1 MAFFMYLKLK
11 PMNLSILSE
20 NINIKYQEEPQFSD
34 SYIYERP
41 HFKLKEDDFFLDI
54 RDVARYRVCNGQTIW
69 VNPYKNA
76 DENSVNLFLEGSVL
90 GAVLH
95 QRGILPFHASSFK
108 YKHKGI
114 MVCGISGAGKSSVTA
129 AFCQKEG
136 VFIND
141 DISPV
146 SVSGS
151 EITILP
157 VKTKIKLWKDSLKKL
172 KISENNLSNIRPDI
186 DKFYLPVEKKIDEKC
201 KLDYIFVLSSHQK
214 DEYLARELNGLEKYN
229 VLRKQIYRRIYL
241 KGMPETEKK
250 YFKQLFLLA
259 KNIPMIRI
267 TRPAICD
274 INDTMDFIEKKIL

>member
-1 MAFFMYLKLK
+1 
-11 PMNLSILSE
+11 MNLSILSE
-20 NINIKYQEEPQFSD
+20 NINIKYQEEEPQFSD
-34 SYIYERP
+34 SYIYESP

-69 VNPYKNA
+69 VNPYKEA

-95 QRGILPFHASSFK
+95 QRGLLPFHASSFK
-108 YKHKGI
+108 FKDKGI
-114 MVCGISGAGKSSVTA
+114 IVCGVSGAGKSSVTA

-157 VKTKIKLWKDSLKKL
+157 VKTKIKLWKDTLKKL
-172 KISENNLSNIRPDI
+172 KISEENLSNIRPEI
-186 DKFYLPVEKKIDEKC
+186 DKFYLPVEKKINEQY
-201 KLDYIFVLSSHQK
+201 KLDCIFVLSSHQK
-214 DEYLARELNGLEKYN
+214 DEYIARELNGLEKYN

-241 KGMPETEKK
+241 KGMPATEKK

-259 KNIPMIRI
+259 KNVPVVRI

-274 INDTMDFIEKKIL
+274 IHDTMDFIEKKIL

>member
-1 MAFFMYLKLK
+1 
-11 PMNLSILSE
+11 MNLSILSE
-20 NINIKYQEEPQFSD
+20 NINIKYHEEEPQFSN

-41 HFKLKEDDFFLDI
+41 HFKIEEDDFFLNI
-54 RDVARYRVCNGQTIW
+54 KDVARYRVCNGQTIW
-69 VNPYKNA
+69 VNPYKEA
-76 DENSVNLFLEGSVL
+76 DEKSVNLFLEGSVL

-95 QRGILPFHASSFK
+95 QRGLLPFHASSFK
-108 YKHKGI
+108 FKDKGI
-114 MVCGISGAGKSSVTA
+114 IVCGVSGAGKSSVTA

-157 VKTKIKLWKDSLKKL
+157 VKTKIKLWKDTLKKL
-172 KISENNLSNIRPDI
+172 KISEENLSNIRPEI
-186 DKFYLPVEKKIDEKC
+186 DKFYLPVEKKINEQY
-201 KLDYIFVLSSHQK
+201 KLDCIFVLSSHQK
-214 DEYLARELNGLEKYN
+214 DEYIARELNGLEKYN
-229 VLRKQIYRRIYL
+229 VLRKQIYKRIYL

-259 KNIPMIRI
+259 KNVPVISI
-267 TRPAICD
+267 TRPAICN
-274 INDTMDFIEKKIL
+274 IHNTMDFIKSRFYNE